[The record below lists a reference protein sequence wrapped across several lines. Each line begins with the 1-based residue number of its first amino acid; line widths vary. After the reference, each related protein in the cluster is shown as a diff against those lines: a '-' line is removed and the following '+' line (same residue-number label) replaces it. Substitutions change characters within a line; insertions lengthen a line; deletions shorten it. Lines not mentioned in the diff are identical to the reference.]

1 MRKNLMLLMVMI
13 CALLLVGCGGFE
25 KIERN
30 VVDPNTD
37 VSQKIDLAIKLPYVE
52 DETAMKANPVI
63 ALMEELTGYK
73 CDYSQFPSGS
83 GADSELTGYFT
94 KKGTEYH
101 AIKLTKNQFNNRAI
115 SAAAYADLTEIINS
129 PKYSVLK
136 NAISEEAWAAV
147 TYDGKILGIPDSAS
161 NNNIDKAILIRK
173 DIMYTLVNPDTG
185 KNYDSVPTTYEGF
198 VKLLKAFKEATGS
211 TTALTLP
218 SNIEIVPAIAA
229 SFGLEGMWQDINGE
243 LVYAAENPALG
254 DYLSAMNTLFNEG
267 LLDKNMTTN
276 SFNTC
281 ANKFANGT
289 SIATVGSF
297 WELATIDYILQGN
310 GDKKYEDC
318 VDFAV
323 AFENKNGEMRTWQSS
338 GCTYVTVIPNWMAD
352 TGAYVIDYIQEKIKD
367 ENFIQ
372 IVAGQKDVH
381 YEYDEIKEE
390 YSPLTGFSEA
400 KKNASYF
407 VTGTNDK
414 VYNTFWTQVVVKG
427 TPATYFQWKKTN
439 VDAIKRGVKG
449 ILDPTGFVPA
459 LKEYS
464 SRAAGIEND
473 FKDGAMRVILGSGNE
488 TVETIKAT
496 FNASKNQNAINEIK
510 DWYKNR

>member
-1 MRKNLMLLMVMI
+1 MRKNLMLLMVI
-13 CALLLVGCGGFE
+13 VATLLLVGCVGLE

-37 VSQKIDLAIKLPYVE
+37 VSQKIDLSIKLPYVE
-52 DETAMKANPVI
+52 DEEAMKSNAVI
-63 ALMEELTGYK
+63 ALMEEITGYK
-73 CDYSQFPSGS
+73 CTYSQFPSGS
-83 GADSELTGYFT
+83 SADSELTGYFT

-101 AIKLTKNQFNNRAI
+101 AIKLTKNQFNNRAV
-115 SAAAYADLTEIINS
+115 SAAAYADLTEIIND
-129 PKYSVLK
+129 PKYATLK
-136 NAISEEAWAAV
+136 NAISQEAWDAV

-173 DIMYTLVNPDTG
+173 DIMLELTNSQTGEKYT
-185 KNYDSVPTTYEGF
+185 SVPTTFEGF
-198 VKLLKAFKEATGS
+198 VQLLKDFKASTGS
-211 TTALTLP
+211 TTAFTLP
-218 SNIEIVPAIAA
+218 NNIELVPAIAA
-229 SFGLEGMWQDINGE
+229 SFGVEQMWQEIDGE
-243 LVYAAENPALG
+243 LVYAAENPHLG
-254 DYLSAMNTLFNEG
+254 DYLAAMNSLFNEG

-310 GDKKYEDC
+310 GGKKYENC

-323 AFENKNGEMRTWQSS
+323 AFENKDGEMKTWQSS

-352 TGAYVIDYIQEKIKD
+352 TGAHVINYIQEKIKD

-372 IVAGQKDVH
+372 IVAGTEGVH

-390 YSPLTGFSEA
+390 YNALEGFAAA

-407 VTGTNDK
+407 VTGTNDN
-414 VYNTFWTQVVVKG
+414 VYNTYWTQVVVKG

-439 VDAIKRGVKG
+439 VDAVKRGVKG
-449 ILDPTGFVPA
+449 VLDPTSFVPA

-464 SRAAGIEND
+464 ARAAAIETE
-473 FKDGAMRVILGSGNE
+473 FKDGVMRVIIGAGSE
-488 TVETIKAT
+488 TAESIKAN
-496 FNASKNQNAINEIK
+496 FNSSTNAKAVNEIK